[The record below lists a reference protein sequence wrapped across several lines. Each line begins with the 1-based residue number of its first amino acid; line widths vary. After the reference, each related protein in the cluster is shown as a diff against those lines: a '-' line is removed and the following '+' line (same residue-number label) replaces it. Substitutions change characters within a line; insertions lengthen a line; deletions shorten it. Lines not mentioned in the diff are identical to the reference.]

1 MDRANDEADQS
12 AAQTSQGSGADTAA
26 SQNWRLHVR
35 ELQTVMDGGLRD
47 ALSGAVLLLK
57 KPVRSPHTPFHL
69 AGIGRKSW
77 DTACLLRQ
85 HEEKSCMHGCLTG
98 SKPCCIANKVGG
110 ILCLVSVPTLRVAFP
125 VIIN

>member
-47 ALSGAVLLLK
+47 ALSGALLLLK
-57 KPVRSPHTPFHL
+57 KPVRSPYTPFHL
-69 AGIGRKSW
+69 AEIGRISW
-77 DTACLLRQ
+77 DTACLLRRRS
-85 HEEKSCMHGCLTG
+85 HACM
-98 SKPCCIANKVGG
+98 
-110 ILCLVSVPTLRVAFP
+110 VA
-125 VIIN
+125 